1 MNDLFQESPAA
12 TALSVSELNRQ
23 VRTLLERGVGRV
35 WVDGEISN
43 LARPASGHL
52 YFTLK
57 DASAQVRCAWFRQR
71 QRGPTLDMADG
82 DRMLVY
88 GRVSLYETR
97 GDYQLIVEQMEAA
110 GEGELRRRFEL
121 LKKQLAAA
129 GLFNAE
135 HKRELPA
142 LPRRI
147 GVVTS
152 PSGAAIRDVL
162 TVLGRRFPAIPVVV
176 YPSPVQG
183 AAAVPGI
190 LEALATACRR
200 RECDV
205 LILARGGGSLE
216 DLWAFNEEA
225 LARGIFECDIPV
237 VSGVGHEIDVTIA
250 DFVADVRAPTPSG
263 AAELVVPDQSE
274 WQRTI
279 VALAARLAGQMRRH
293 LENDFQ
299 ALDWL
304 SRRLNQCSP
313 VTRLNQQAVRLTEL
327 IRAIA
332 GAMRHD
338 FTRRGRALDR
348 LAGRLQTRS
357 PLARVHQ
364 QNNRLRELR
373 GRLERA
379 GVAAL
384 EWRRS
389 RLGFAGRALKAVSPL
404 ATLERGYAIVT
415 DAETGRVV
423 TDAGQVK
430 TGTIVGARL
439 HRGRLRAKVEQTE
452 PEPGAED

>member
-1 MNDLFQESPAA
+1 VNDLLRESPAA
-12 TALSVSELNRQ
+12 SAISVSELNRQ
-23 VRTLLERGVGRV
+23 VRTLLERGIGRL

-43 LARPASGHL
+43 LARPGSGHL

-71 QRGPTLDMADG
+71 QRGPTLRIADG

-88 GRVSLYETR
+88 GRVSLYEAR
-97 GDYQLIVEQMEAA
+97 GDYQLIVEQVEPA
-110 GEGELRRRFEL
+110 GEGELRRRFEV

-129 GLFNAE
+129 GLFDPE
-135 HKRELPA
+135 HKRKLPP
-142 LPRRI
+142 LPRCI

-162 TVLGRRFPAIPVVV
+162 TVLRRRFPAIPVVI

-183 AAAVPGI
+183 ATAVPGI

-225 LARGIFECDIPV
+225 LARGIFDCDIPV
-237 VSGVGHEIDVTIA
+237 VCGVGHEIDVTIA

-274 WQRTI
+274 WQRNFD
-279 VALAARLAGQMRRH
+279 ALAARLAAQMRRH

-313 VTRLNQQAVRLTEL
+313 VTRLSQQSARLIEL
-327 IRAIA
+327 TRAMA

-338 FTRRGRALDR
+338 FTRRGRALDW
-348 LAGRLQTRS
+348 LAARLQARA
-357 PLARVHQ
+357 PLARVHRQ
-364 QNNRLRELR
+364 TSRLRELQ

-379 GVAAL
+379 AVSAV
-384 EWRRS
+384 ERRRS
-389 RLGFAGRALKAVSPL
+389 RLGIAERALNAVSPL

-415 DAETGRVV
+415 DADSGRVV
-423 TDAGQVK
+423 TDAAQVA
-430 TGTIVGARL
+430 TGTVIGARL

-452 PEPGAED
+452 PEPGD